1 MLKTLK
7 KEEKY
12 GIILE
17 VDKKGGLKIME
28 IKKKMYKY
36 TAIISM
42 TIVLML
48 IFNLMKPMLTIADST
63 YGISSINYD
72 KNEEVMTVTCTRL
85 DEHVNSF
92 LYWVSTEE
100 EIPTKDNLDELA
112 VWCVSN
118 AVKVVPLNTTSLT
131 DSIKIRKTG
140 KYYAIMLLKKA
151 DEEGKEEY
159 VKAFVANYVVNTPI
173 KEDNIGEQEVE
184 EELAGN
190 DEIEQEI
197 LTEPDNVPEQ
207 ETIVENEQE
216 IVLELEQQL
225 IQENEQEQELQQIEQ
240 PEQQEQQLDIAN
252 DSDLEED
259 KPLYVQ
265 VNNKNEEIEE
275 VKEDEYVDVSE
286 EKNVENEDS
295 NPVDQQEISQKDE
308 KREKFFG
315 RIIKIKEDKENKESR
330 KLENEEIT
338 EIENQEIK
346 EIENEEI
353 RETQNIENTDQ
364 LKPEELPLL
373 TNAEIESQAQEDI
386 PQTGA
391 NDMPVIIG
399 IIAFSIIG
407 LGSFVKYLK
416 IK

>member
-1 MLKTLK
+1 
-7 KEEKY
+7 
-12 GIILE
+12 
-17 VDKKGGLKIME
+17 ME